1 MEQKS
6 VQSDDNPLLDLIY
19 INLNLSEL
27 INNANN
33 CLKKTEETEAEQF
46 IIKFNDNMQSH
57 LKKYE
62 QQNLKINENISKQ
75 KKIKYLKSQ
84 NEFLKKNELNDF
96 ILTEFISKYLPDI
109 ITKILNTDAII
120 TKYLSQTQNINQ
132 HIIEMINIY
141 NLILKKD
148 MIEINKNKKIIA
160 DDLLQI
166 STFEKKENKLK
177 INNKNLKDELNK
189 TKLKLNNQIDEQK
202 KNFLGIVNNKEELLK
217 KTEQD
222 NKKLN
227 DKIKEN
233 NKKISELQINLYN
246 LETKYKDIKAYNY
259 MLISNES
266 YNGALFNN
274 YINSIEKLNGEIN
287 DLNNKIEII
296 KIENIELNK
305 KVEQL
310 NNDKSHLKNELTKIS
325 KENVQLNENIRLLKN
340 ELTEMSKE
348 NIKIKNQNNKL
359 SGEIRMLKE
368 IFKIKDEEKDSEI
381 LSLKISIELITIEN
395 KKKYEELEQKIKKLS
410 KNNNE

>member
-1 MEQKS
+1 MK
-6 VQSDDNPLLDLIY
+6 NT
-19 INLNLSEL
+19 
-27 INNANN
+27 
-33 CLKKTEETEAEQF
+33 KETEAEQF

-84 NEFLKKNELNDF
+84 NEFFKKNELNDF

-202 KNFLGIVNNKEELLK
+202 KNFLEIVNNKEELLK
-217 KTEQD
+217 KIEQD

-227 DKIKEN
+227 DKIEDN
-233 NKKISELQINLYN
+233 NKKIRELQINLYN

-310 NNDKSHLKNELTKIS
+310 NNDKSHLKNELTKMSKENVQLNENIRLLKNELTKMS

-381 LSLKISIELITIEN
+381 LSLKISIELIKI
-395 KKKYEELEQKIKKLS
+395 ELEQKIKKLS

>member
-109 ITKILNTDAII
+109 IKKILNTDAII

-202 KNFLGIVNNKEELLK
+202 KNFLGIVNSKEELLK

-296 KIENIELNK
+296 QIENIELNK

-310 NNDKSHLKNELTKIS
+310 NNDKSHLKNELTKMS